1 MRYRFS
7 HHYTRE
13 EARRMIPQIRTWL
26 EQLASARHSLDR
38 SGQRMEKLLAM
49 GFDVGGELG
58 KTYLRSFLSVR
69 AALREFSSREILVKD
84 LDRGLIDFP
93 SILAGRE
100 VFLCWERGEADIEH
114 WHELDS
120 GYAGREPIH
129 E

>member
-38 SGQRMEKLLAM
+38 SGKRVEKLLTM

-58 KTYLRSFLSVR
+58 KTYLRSFLEVR
-69 AALREFSSREILVKD
+69 TTLREFSSREILVKD
-84 LDRGLIDFP
+84 LDRGLVDFP

-100 VFLCWERGEADIEH
+100 VFLCWEQGEADIEH
-114 WHELDS
+114 WHDLDS

>member
-13 EARRMIPQIRTWL
+13 EARRMIPQIRAWL
-26 EQLASARHSLDR
+26 DQLASARHSLDR
-38 SGQRMEKLLAM
+38 SGKRVEKLLDM

-58 KTYLRSFLSVR
+58 KTYLRSFLGVR
-69 AALREFSSREILVKD
+69 STLREFSSREILVKD
-84 LDRGLIDFP
+84 LDRGLVDFP

-114 WHELDS
+114 WHDLDS

>member
-26 EQLASARHSLDR
+26 EQLTSARHSLDR
-38 SGQRMEKLLAM
+38 SGKRVEKLLTM

-58 KTYLRSFLSVR
+58 KTYLRSFLEVR
-69 AALREFSSREILVKD
+69 TTLREFSSREILVKD
-84 LDRGLIDFP
+84 LDRGLVDFP

-100 VFLCWERGEADIEH
+100 VFLCWEQGEADIEH
-114 WHELDS
+114 WHDLDS